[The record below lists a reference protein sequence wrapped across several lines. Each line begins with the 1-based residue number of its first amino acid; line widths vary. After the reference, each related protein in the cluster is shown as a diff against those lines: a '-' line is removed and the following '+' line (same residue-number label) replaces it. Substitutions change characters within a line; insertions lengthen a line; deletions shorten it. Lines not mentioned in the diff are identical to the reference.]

1 MQKRQKSTLI
11 QEEKKKNNNDKANT
25 KTSQSTKMWN
35 VKKDFLTFQAISLV
49 NWWKALL

>member
-11 QEEKKKNNNDKANT
+11 QEEKKKNNNNKANT
-25 KTSQSTKMWN
+25 KTSQSKMWN